1 MAIFAASVAEAT
13 DVVRPA
19 VEKILSELNVSLDTI
34 LVNTGDTTVTKNDDI
49 RDFNNLD
56 VLGTEGSSLSFLLKK
71 DVKVG
76 IAVHY

>member
-1 MAIFAASVAEAT
+1 MFWERYGGKTYEGLPPKMAIFAASVAEAT

-56 VLGTEGSSLSFLLKK
+56 VL
-71 DVKVG
+71 
-76 IAVHY
+76 